1 MMNVLRNKKGFTL
14 VEILVVLAILA
25 ILIAVAVP
33 SLNGAL
39 NDAKEKTA
47 LANARAAYIAYEL
60 KASTASSVTTKDI
73 GHYMDTSAPDTMSI
87 AVKLDANE
95 HVEVFYYTDNT
106 INGKHIAI
114 VMGEKASVV
123 SGAIPTTD
131 GVDKLG
137 DDWNKATDLKP

>member
-1 MMNVLRNKKGFTL
+1 MMNALRNKKGFTL

-60 KASTASSVTTKDI
+60 KASTASEVTTADI
-73 GHYMDTSAPDTMSI
+73 AEYMSTSAPESMEI
-87 AVKLDANE
+87 AVKLDTNG
-95 HVEVFYYTDNT
+95 HVVNFYYTEET
-106 INGKHIAI
+106 IFKRGKYINI
-114 VMGEKASVV
+114 EMGEKAVV
-123 SGAIPTTD
+123 VTGTVPADNAGEKITN
-131 GVDKLG
+131 LG
-137 DDWNKATDLKP
+137 KYPKG